1 MSIPVRKG
9 LPHEAP
15 AWIDPAKEIHFI
27 TIYAEPRGKNHLA
40 RSDVA
45 DRLFETF
52 IHRNQIGVWLVH
64 FGLLTPDHL
73 HLLVSLPQ
81 SGKRLKT
88 IVIGGKSELQRA
100 SEFNGNATFSS
111 MDCGVMRVIAKR
123 QITFGLIQSGAVL

>member
-1 MSIPVRKG
+1 MDRSGKRNSFHYDLRG
-9 LPHEAP
+9 TA
-15 AWIDPAKEIHFI
+15 
-27 TIYAEPRGKNHLA
+27 GKNHLA

-88 IVIGGKSELQRA
+88 IVSKWKE
-100 SEFNGNATFSS
+100 
-111 MDCGVMRVIAKR
+111 
-123 QITFGLIQSGAVL
+123 